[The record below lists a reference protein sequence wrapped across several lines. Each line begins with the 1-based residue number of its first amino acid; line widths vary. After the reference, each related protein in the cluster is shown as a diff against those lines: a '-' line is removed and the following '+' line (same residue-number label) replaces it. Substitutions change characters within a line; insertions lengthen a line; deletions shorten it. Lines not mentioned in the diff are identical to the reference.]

1 MADSTQSEKIS
12 SSHGSDGFVDAS
24 AGQKAP
30 SPVKDAKPTP
40 KAASIEGIKGNV
52 SNKPSESVATSLR
65 FLSQPGS
72 FAPVVFDSHS
82 QALGDK
88 NLPDP
93 PMELKEAT
101 KIEEVPGFSTDS
113 GIEAVSSESSRH
125 VAPISRTEP
134 GSFAPVV
141 FGSHSQALGDKNL
154 PDPPMELK
162 EATKIEEV
170 PGFSTDS
177 GIEAV
182 SSESSRHVA
191 PISGTEVTF
200 RAFSNLGLSSS
211 PDRVQE
217 KNPDASPAM
226 KVQERSQGV
235 FSRGQT
241 PEEPK
246 VQGKPAADSET
257 WGDGGFMLF
266 KECHYERSPVKESTE
281 PFSLFNKDPS
291 PDQDS
296 PDSPFEVLD
305 DSQRKNSFGKEFLE
319 TMTSDCVPTQI
330 AAAKVVSDVEQA
342 KDEKHQGPFGP
353 LADIHNIEVTT
364 KLEKTDW
371 AKEPAYKS
379 MQKEAKEDSDES
391 RDSTLEPDEEE
402 KKISPVSGGKTA
414 PPPPPPLPPRQAKPI
429 DTQVEEIKK
438 QASPAKASSGEDL
451 NFLPTAFIW
460 EKPEKD
466 AEKTQQTLEK
476 SCADFENLPP
486 AYTEVGT
493 ATSSSSSPPSYA
505 SFKFDTEEL
514 LKSQQPATAKLPG
527 LIWGVDSEPVEN
539 IDADS
544 SGESDDTVIEDVSVV
559 TEREPAVPKSTAT
572 VKDPEEM
579 KQEVAPAKLEKPLL
593 VPIINVI
600 ETEEQIVSDDE
611 SDEQASAVVVEPADR
626 AGNDSTTPPA
636 DTTPQDSKP
645 ASPVLGKED
654 SQPTAAES
662 KTEKPKQDSE
672 PVLDDSE
679 IKSLTQD
686 SESIF
691 ADFVMETQDPKP
703 VLADPK
709 IEKPSSVLADFAKE
723 KPTQDQKPI
732 LFDPETKKSKQDSQT
747 SLEDS
752 IMGKPSQD
760 QKPILFDPETK
771 KSTHDS
777 QTSLEDSIMG
787 KPSQDQKPILFDPET
802 KKSSHDSQTSLEDSI
817 MGKPT
822 QDPKPILF
830 DSKIEKPF
838 STGESLPRGGAVKA
852 DAYEKAVRDL
862 GEMEKEDPTKRIQTV
877 LHAETV
883 EAQPT
888 SIDVSQVSFHYA
900 QDVPTN
906 TTSTATTIQTKA
918 EEPVVASEEAA
929 KNLPKISFPSG
940 KPEDLLPGAGP
951 AHQSP
956 ARSIP
961 PAIPKEMASRGGAE
975 ITMPVFKEELSRA
988 EDSPD
993 STSDPES
1000 IEPECS
1006 VSAATDSFVDFMR
1019 ECLNSR
1025 QDESP
1030 EDLSHDF
1037 TAKVSTTAAVAGSRP
1052 PQAAP
1057 TMVLDFEQEQLTI
1070 KALKELGE
1078 SLEEEEEEGEAGNS
1092 SASKPG
1098 AQKLLLSSQAA
1109 PESFS
1114 KQQATSSPVQSHP
1127 EVAELSPS
1135 GAPREVEEASTD
1147 DNQRAAAAAAL
1158 AEHALAA
1165 LLTQVSVRE
1174 LIYWRDVKMSGTVFG
1189 VTLLLLLS
1197 LAAFSV
1203 VSVLSYLLLALL
1215 TVTISFRV
1223 FKSVLAVFMWLMTYV
1238 GAVFNGITLLIIG
1251 KALPLTAPFL
1261 PLFKMLVTDWL
1272 F

>member
-1 MADSTQSEKIS
+1 MPPPDKKHLPRLKTPSPPPRQRPSSLFIFLYTAV
-12 SSHGSDGFVDAS
+12 SSHCL
-24 AGQKAP
+24 
-30 SPVKDAKPTP
+30 
-40 KAASIEGIKGNV
+40 AAEGIKGNV

-72 FAPVVFDSHS
+72 FAPVVF
-82 QALGDK
+82 
-88 NLPDP
+88 N
-93 PMELKEAT
+93 
-101 KIEEVPGFSTDS
+101 
-113 GIEAVSSESSRH
+113 
-125 VAPISRTEP
+125 
-134 GSFAPVV
+134 
-141 FGSHSQALGDKNL
+141 SHSQALGDKNL

-211 PDRVQE
+211 PDKVQE
-217 KNPDASPAM
+217 KTSDASPAM

-305 DSQRKNSFGKEFLE
+305 NSQRKHSFGKEFLE
-319 TMTSDCVPTQI
+319 TMTSDWVPTQI

-342 KDEKHQGPFGP
+342 KDEKDQGPFGP

-379 MQKEAKEDSDES
+379 MQKEAKEDFDES
-391 RDSTLEPDEEE
+391 RDSTPELDEEE

-414 PPPPPPLPPRQAKPI
+414 PPPPPPPLPPSQAKPI

-438 QASPAKASSGEDL
+438 QASPAKESSGEDL
-451 NFLPTAFIW
+451 NFLPTAYIW

-493 ATSSSSSPPSYA
+493 ATATSSSSSPPSYA

-514 LKSQQPATAKLPG
+514 LKSQQPATAKVPG

-611 SDEQASAVVVEPADR
+611 SDEQASAVVLEPAER

-636 DTTPQDSKP
+636 DTTPQDSKL
-645 ASPVLGKED
+645 AGPVLGKED
-654 SQPTAAES
+654 SQPMAVES
-662 KTEKPKQDSE
+662 ETEKPKQDSE

-691 ADFVMETQDPKP
+691 ADSVMETQDPKP

-723 KPTQDQKPI
+723 KPTQDQK
-732 LFDPETKKSKQDSQT
+732 L
-747 SLEDS
+747 
-752 IMGKPSQD
+752 
-760 QKPILFDPETK
+760 ILFDPETK
-771 KSTHDS
+771 KST
-777 QTSLEDSIMG
+777 Q
-787 KPSQDQKPILFDPET
+787 
-802 KKSSHDSQTSLEDSI
+802 DSQTSLEDSI

-830 DSKIEKPF
+830 DSETKISTQDSKTIFTDSIMEKPTQDPKPILFDSKIEKPF
-838 STGESLPRGGAVKA
+838 STGESLLRGGAVKA
-852 DAYEKAVRDL
+852 DAYEKAFQDL
-862 GEMEKEDPTKRIQTV
+862 EEMEKEDPTKRIQTV
-877 LHAETV
+877 LHTETV

-888 SIDVSQVSFHYA
+888 SIDVSQVPFHYA

-906 TTSTATTIQTKA
+906 TTSTATTVQTKA
-918 EEPVVASEEAA
+918 EEPVVTSEEAA
-929 KNLPKISFPSG
+929 KHLPKISFPSR
-940 KPEDLLPGAGP
+940 KSEDLLPRAGP
-951 AHQSP
+951 PDQSP
-956 ARSIP
+956 AQSIT

-975 ITMPVFKEELSRA
+975 ITMPVFKEEPSCA

-1019 ECLNSR
+1019 ECLKSR

-1037 TAKVSTTAAVAGSRP
+1037 IANVSTTAAVAGSRP

-1078 SLEEEEEEGEAGNS
+1078 SLEEEEEEEVEARNS
-1092 SASKPG
+1092 PASKPG

-1114 KQQATSSPVQSHP
+1114 KQQTASSPIRSHP
-1127 EVAELSPS
+1127 EVAEISPS

-1165 LLTQVSVRE
+1165 LLTQASVRE

-1215 TVTISFRV
+1215 VVTISFRV
-1223 FKSVLAVFMWLMTYV
+1223 FKSVVQAVQKSDEGHPFRAYMEKDISLSSESFSRYVDTGLRHGNCVLKQLSRLFLVEDLVDSLKLAVFMWLMTYV
-1238 GAVFNGITLLIIG
+1238 GAVFNGITLLII
-1251 KALPLTAPFL
+1251 AHI
-1261 PLFKMLVTDWL
+1261 LVFSIPVVYEKYKTPIDRYVGIVHNQVKSVVSKVQAKVPGL
-1272 F
+1272 SKRKPE

>member
-1 MADSTQSEKIS
+1 MELKEAMKIEEVPGFSTDSGIEAVSSESSRHVAPISGTEVTFRAFSNLGLSSSPDRVQEKNPDASPAMKVQERSQGVFSRGQTPEEPKVQGKPAADSETW
-12 SSHGSDGFVDAS
+12 GDGGFMLF
-24 AGQKAP
+24 KECHYER
-30 SPVKDAKPTP
+30 SPVKESTEPFSLFNKDPSPDQDSPDSPFEVLDDSQRKNSFGKEFLETMTSDWVPTQIAAAKVVSDVEQAKDEKDQGPFGPLADIHNIEVTTKLEKTDWAKEPAYKSMQKEAKEDSDESRDSTLEPDEEEKKISPVSGGKTAPPPPPPLPPRQAKPIDTQVEEIKKQASP
-40 KAASIEGIKGNV
+40 AKASSGEDLNFLPTAFIWEKPEKDAEKTQQTLEKSCADFENLPPAYTEVGTATSSSSSPPSYASFKFDTEELLKSQQPATAKLPEGIKGNV

-93 PMELKEAT
+93 PMELKEA
-101 KIEEVPGFSTDS
+101 
-113 GIEAVSSESSRH
+113 
-125 VAPISRTEP
+125 
-134 GSFAPVV
+134 
-141 FGSHSQALGDKNL
+141 
-154 PDPPMELK
+154 M
-162 EATKIEEV
+162 KIEEV

-476 SCADFENLPP
+476 SCVDFENLPP
-486 AYTEVGT
+486 AYTEVGTAT

-514 LKSQQPATAKLPG
+514 LKSQQPATAKVPG

-539 IDADS
+539 LDADS

-626 AGNDSTTPPA
+626 AGNDNTTPPA

-645 ASPVLGKED
+645 AGPVLGKED
-654 SQPTAAES
+654 SQPTAAKS

-732 LFDPETKKSKQDSQT
+732 LF
-747 SLEDS
+747 
-752 IMGKPSQD
+752 
-760 QKPILFDPETK
+760 
-771 KSTHDS
+771 
-777 QTSLEDSIMG
+777 
-787 KPSQDQKPILFDPET
+787 
-802 KKSSHDSQTSLEDSI
+802 
-817 MGKPT
+817 
-822 QDPKPILF
+822 
-830 DSKIEKPF
+830 
-838 STGESLPRGGAVKA
+838 R
-852 DAYEKAVRDL
+852 
-862 GEMEKEDPTKRIQTV
+862 
-877 LHAETV
+877 
-883 EAQPT
+883 
-888 SIDVSQVSFHYA
+888 
-900 QDVPTN
+900 
-906 TTSTATTIQTKA
+906 
-918 EEPVVASEEAA
+918 
-929 KNLPKISFPSG
+929 
-940 KPEDLLPGAGP
+940 
-951 AHQSP
+951 
-956 ARSIP
+956 
-961 PAIPKEMASRGGAE
+961 
-975 ITMPVFKEELSRA
+975 
-988 EDSPD
+988 
-993 STSDPES
+993 
-1000 IEPECS
+1000 
-1006 VSAATDSFVDFMR
+1006 
-1019 ECLNSR
+1019 
-1025 QDESP
+1025 
-1030 EDLSHDF
+1030 
-1037 TAKVSTTAAVAGSRP
+1037 
-1052 PQAAP
+1052 
-1057 TMVLDFEQEQLTI
+1057 
-1070 KALKELGE
+1070 
-1078 SLEEEEEEGEAGNS
+1078 
-1092 SASKPG
+1092 
-1098 AQKLLLSSQAA
+1098 
-1109 PESFS
+1109 
-1114 KQQATSSPVQSHP
+1114 
-1127 EVAELSPS
+1127 
-1135 GAPREVEEASTD
+1135 
-1147 DNQRAAAAAAL
+1147 
-1158 AEHALAA
+1158 
-1165 LLTQVSVRE
+1165 
-1174 LIYWRDVKMSGTVFG
+1174 
-1189 VTLLLLLS
+1189 
-1197 LAAFSV
+1197 
-1203 VSVLSYLLLALL
+1203 
-1215 TVTISFRV
+1215 
-1223 FKSVLAVFMWLMTYV
+1223 
-1238 GAVFNGITLLIIG
+1238 
-1251 KALPLTAPFL
+1251 
-1261 PLFKMLVTDWL
+1261 
-1272 F
+1272 

>member
-1 MADSTQSEKIS
+1 
-12 SSHGSDGFVDAS
+12 
-24 AGQKAP
+24 
-30 SPVKDAKPTP
+30 
-40 KAASIEGIKGNV
+40 
-52 SNKPSESVATSLR
+52 
-65 FLSQPGS
+65 
-72 FAPVVFDSHS
+72 
-82 QALGDK
+82 
-88 NLPDP
+88 
-93 PMELKEAT
+93 
-101 KIEEVPGFSTDS
+101 
-113 GIEAVSSESSRH
+113 
-125 VAPISRTEP
+125 
-134 GSFAPVV
+134 
-141 FGSHSQALGDKNL
+141 
-154 PDPPMELK
+154 
-162 EATKIEEV
+162 
-170 PGFSTDS
+170 
-177 GIEAV
+177 
-182 SSESSRHVA
+182 
-191 PISGTEVTF
+191 
-200 RAFSNLGLSSS
+200 
-211 PDRVQE
+211 
-217 KNPDASPAM
+217 
-226 KVQERSQGV
+226 
-235 FSRGQT
+235 
-241 PEEPK
+241 
-246 VQGKPAADSET
+246 
-257 WGDGGFMLF
+257 
-266 KECHYERSPVKESTE
+266 
-281 PFSLFNKDPS
+281 
-291 PDQDS
+291 
-296 PDSPFEVLD
+296 
-305 DSQRKNSFGKEFLE
+305 
-319 TMTSDCVPTQI
+319 
-330 AAAKVVSDVEQA
+330 
-342 KDEKHQGPFGP
+342 
-353 LADIHNIEVTT
+353 
-364 KLEKTDW
+364 
-371 AKEPAYKS
+371 
-379 MQKEAKEDSDES
+379 
-391 RDSTLEPDEEE
+391 
-402 KKISPVSGGKTA
+402 
-414 PPPPPPLPPRQAKPI
+414 
-429 DTQVEEIKK
+429 
-438 QASPAKASSGEDL
+438 
-451 NFLPTAFIW
+451 
-460 EKPEKD
+460 
-466 AEKTQQTLEK
+466 
-476 SCADFENLPP
+476 
-486 AYTEVGT
+486 
-493 ATSSSSSPPSYA
+493 
-505 SFKFDTEEL
+505 
-514 LKSQQPATAKLPG
+514 
-527 LIWGVDSEPVEN
+527 
-539 IDADS
+539 
-544 SGESDDTVIEDVSVV
+544 
-559 TEREPAVPKSTAT
+559 
-572 VKDPEEM
+572 
-579 KQEVAPAKLEKPLL
+579 
-593 VPIINVI
+593 
-600 ETEEQIVSDDE
+600 
-611 SDEQASAVVVEPADR
+611 
-626 AGNDSTTPPA
+626 
-636 DTTPQDSKP
+636 
-645 ASPVLGKED
+645 
-654 SQPTAAES
+654 
-662 KTEKPKQDSE
+662 
-672 PVLDDSE
+672 
-679 IKSLTQD
+679 
-686 SESIF
+686 
-691 ADFVMETQDPKP
+691 METQDPKP

-732 LFDPETKKSKQDSQT
+732 LFDSETKISIQDSKT
-747 SLEDS
+747 IFTDS
-752 IMGKPSQD
+752 IM
-760 QKPILFDPETK
+760 E
-771 KSTHDS
+771 
-777 QTSLEDSIMG
+777 
-787 KPSQDQKPILFDPET
+787 
-802 KKSSHDSQTSLEDSI
+802 
-817 MGKPT
+817 KPT

-929 KNLPKISFPSG
+929 KNLPKISSG
-940 KPEDLLPGAGP
+940 KPADLLPRAGP
-951 AHQSP
+951 PDQSP

-1078 SLEEEEEEGEAGNS
+1078 SLEEEEEEVEARNS

-1158 AEHALAA
+1158 AEHALSA

-1174 LIYWRDVKMSGTVFG
+1174 LIYWRDRRCPGTVFG

-1223 FKSVLAVFMWLMTYV
+1223 FKSVVQAVQKSDEGHPFRAYMEKDISLSSESFSRYVDTGLRHCNCVLKQLSRLFLLAVFMWLMTYV
-1238 GAVFNGITLLIIG
+1238 GAVFNGITLLIIAHILVFSIPVVYEKYKG
-1251 KALPLTAPFL
+1251 SPFPLVKARLRGARGGVIQAGEHWFLGVTLPVFAGDSMVLPTGQAPGSRL
-1261 PLFKMLVTDWL
+1261 KSRACRNASLNKPCPPPQPPLSPQPVVCTESHATS
-1272 F
+1272 

>member
-1 MADSTQSEKIS
+1 MPPPDKNPLPRLKTPSPPLRQRPSVCSVFLYTAV
-12 SSHGSDGFVDAS
+12 SSHCL
-24 AGQKAP
+24 
-30 SPVKDAKPTP
+30 
-40 KAASIEGIKGNV
+40 AAEGIKGNI
-52 SNKPSESVATSLR
+52 SNKPSESVVTSLR

-125 VAPISRTEP
+125 VAPIS
-134 GSFAPVV
+134 
-141 FGSHSQALGDKNL
+141 
-154 PDPPMELK
+154 
-162 EATKIEEV
+162 
-170 PGFSTDS
+170 
-177 GIEAV
+177 
-182 SSESSRHVA
+182 
-191 PISGTEVTF
+191 GTEVTF
-200 RAFSNLGLSSS
+200 RAFSNFGLSSS
-211 PDRVQE
+211 PDKVLE
-217 KNPDASPAM
+217 KTSDASPAM

-246 VQGKPAADSET
+246 VQDKPAAGSET

-266 KECHYERSPVKESTE
+266 KECHYERSPVKESTD

-305 DSQRKNSFGKEFLE
+305 DSQRKHSFGKEFLE
-319 TMTSDCVPTQI
+319 TMTSDWVPTQI

-342 KDEKHQGPFGP
+342 KDEKDQGPFGP

-364 KLEKTDW
+364 NLEKTDW

-379 MQKEAKEDSDES
+379 MQNEAKEDSDES
-391 RDSTLEPDEEE
+391 RDSTPEPAEEE

-414 PPPPPPLPPRQAKPI
+414 PPPPPPLPPPQAKPI

-438 QASPAKASSGEDL
+438 QASPAKESSGEDL
-451 NFLPTAFIW
+451 NFLPTAYIW

-486 AYTEVGT
+486 PYSEVGT
-493 ATSSSSSPPSYA
+493 TTATTTSSSSSLPSYA

-514 LKSQQPATAKLPG
+514 LKSQQPARAKVPG

-579 KQEVAPAKLEKPLL
+579 EQKVAPAQLEKPLL

-611 SDEQASAVVVEPADR
+611 SDEKASAVVVEPADR
-626 AGNDSTTPPA
+626 AGKDSTPPPA

-645 ASPVLGKED
+645 AGSVLGKED

-662 KTEKPKQDSE
+662 KTEKPKLDSE

-679 IKSLTQD
+679 SKSLTQD

-691 ADFVMETQDPKP
+691 ADSVMKTQDPKP

-732 LFDPETKKSKQDSQT
+732 LFDSETKKSTQDSQT
-747 SLEDS
+747 S
-752 IMGKPSQD
+752 
-760 QKPILFDPETK
+760 F
-771 KSTHDS
+771 
-777 QTSLEDSIMG
+777 
-787 KPSQDQKPILFDPET
+787 
-802 KKSSHDSQTSLEDSI
+802 EDSI

-830 DSKIEKPF
+830 DSETKISTQDSQTSFEDSIMEKPTQDPKPILFDSKIEKPL
-838 STGESLPRGGAVKA
+838 STGVESSVESFLRGGAVRA
-852 DAYEKAVRDL
+852 DAYEKAVQDL
-862 GEMEKEDPTKRIQTV
+862 GEMEKEDPSKRIQPV
-877 LHAETV
+877 LLAETV
-883 EAQPT
+883 KAQPT
-888 SIDVSQVSFHYA
+888 SIDVSQAPFHYA

-906 TTSTATTIQTKA
+906 TTSTATTVQTKS

-929 KNLPKISFPSG
+929 RHLPKMSFPSG

-951 AHQSP
+951 ADQSP

-1019 ECLNSR
+1019 ECLKSR

-1037 TAKVSTTAAVAGSRP
+1037 AAKVSTTAAVAGSRP

-1078 SLEEEEEEGEAGNS
+1078 SLEEEEEEEARNS
-1092 SASKPG
+1092 PASKPD

-1114 KQQATSSPVQSHP
+1114 KQQTASSPVQSHP
-1127 EVAELSPS
+1127 EVAEISPS
-1135 GAPREVEEASTD
+1135 GAPREVEEASA
-1147 DNQRAAAAAAL
+1147 DNQRAAAL
-1158 AEHALAA
+1158 TEHALAA
-1165 LLTQVSVRE
+1165 LLTQTSVRD

-1215 TVTISFRV
+1215 AVTISFRV
-1223 FKSVLAVFMWLMTYV
+1223 FKSVVQAVQKSDEGHPFRAYMEKDISLSSESFSRYVDTGLGHCNCVLKQLSRLFLVEDLVDSLKLAVFMWLMTYV
-1238 GAVFNGITLLIIG
+1238 GAVFNGITLLII
-1251 KALPLTAPFL
+1251 AHV
-1261 PLFKMLVTDWL
+1261 LVFSIPVVYEKYKSPIDRYVGIVHNQVKSVVSKVQAKVPGL
-1272 F
+1272 SKRKPE